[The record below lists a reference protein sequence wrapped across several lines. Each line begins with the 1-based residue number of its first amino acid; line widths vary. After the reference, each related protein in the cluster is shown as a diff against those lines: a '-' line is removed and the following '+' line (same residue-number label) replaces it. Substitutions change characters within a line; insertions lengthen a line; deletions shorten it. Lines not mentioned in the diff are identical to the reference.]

1 MIVGAMTDT
10 MLHKI
15 IMCIIYE
22 KDGMPHRSI
31 PKDWLSLFLVS
42 LSLSKH
48 FSFHDLFLSQNITK
62 FDELKNQDEN
72 FLTHNIPRWL
82 RKDHGSLIN
91 NNSSFAEKVVALANN
106 GRCGRN
112 SKQ

>member
-1 MIVGAMTDT
+1 MIISAMTDT
-10 MLHKI
+10 ILHKI
-15 IMCIIYE
+15 TMCIIHE
-22 KDGMPHRSI
+22 KDGIHHRSI
-31 PKDWLSLFLVS
+31 PKDWLILFCVAVS
-42 LSLSKH
+42 LLEH
-48 FSFHDLFLSQNITK
+48 FAWQDLFRSQNITK

-91 NNSSFAEKVVALANN
+91 NNNNFDEKVAALAN
-106 GRCGRN
+106 CGRGGSN